1 MNHLEKLKN
10 LKNRYFVMR
19 HGQSMANLGG
29 LIVSTPE
36 NGVTAYGLSDEGKEQ
51 VRKSVLTRK
60 WLDIELA
67 SNVRIISSDF
77 KRAHETA
84 KIASAKLKTTHK
96 VLLNSKL
103 RERDFGD
110 FELQS
115 DSNYQK
121 TWADD
126 AISSAHTNNNVESAD
141 SVMQRA
147 TSLVIS
153 LEEKYSAE
161 TFLLIAHGDTLQI
174 LQTAFKKQPASK
186 QRELTHLETAE
197 IRELILS

>member
-115 DSNYQK
+115 DTNYQK